1 MKQMSFFDG
10 TQKFRNDKPIRLIEL
25 FAGYGS
31 QALALKY
38 LSVQFEHYRISEWAT
53 KSIQAYKDL
62 HATDDRTDYSQG
74 LTPAEIK
81 AWLTGKIS
89 TDYSTPA
96 TAEQIGRFSE
106 KTVRTLYNNMRAT
119 RNIGSITQATAQDLT
134 IVNTDKFLYIM
145 TYSFPCQDLSAAGN
159 GAGMSKGSGTRSGL
173 LWEVERLLSET
184 ARGGGYELP
193 QILLMENV
201 PQVIGGGAIA
211 DFVQW
216 REFLEG
222 LGYKNYTQ
230 LMNAKCY
237 AIPQN
242 RNRCFM
248 VSILGDYDY
257 IFPPELPLQYRLKDF
272 LERRVNEKYYI
283 SDEATEKLKEQ
294 ITITESTTVYATR
307 NRIDKIDTEVA
318 KTLCARDYKGFGTGF
333 DTMNAVVEAKC
344 EQVGMLSGG
353 KWDKLHDISR
363 RVYGVDGTSPT
374 VHTAGGGQQE
384 LKIAEPTAYDEQNGY
399 LRKDGTVGTLTTDGN
414 SPKHNNRIVEPGDY
428 RFYRQAVETLQ
439 ENDCEAGD
447 TIDAFNK
454 RVNKDGCSPTITTR
468 PEGLKTAILP
478 VTSDYRIRK
487 LTERECFR
495 LMGVKGEDFEKIAK
509 SQSMSSL
516 YHLAGDSIVTACLMA
531 IFGLLLEVDYKAKIT
546 ELTEELKE
554 K

>member
-38 LSVQFEHYRISEWAT
+38 LGVQFEHYRISEWAT

-74 LTPAEIK
+74 LTLAEIK

-96 TAEQIGRFSE
+96 TKEQIERFNE

-119 RNIGSITQATAQDLT
+119 RNIGSIVQATAQDLA

-145 TYSFPCQDLSAAGN
+145 TYSFPCQDLSATGN

-173 LWEVERLLSET
+173 LWEVERLLKET
-184 ARGGGYELP
+184 ANGYELP

-201 PQVIGGGAIA
+201 PQVIGVGAIA

-230 LMNAKCY
+230 LMNAKGY

-272 LERRVNEKYYI
+272 LERGVDEKYYL
-283 SDEATEKLKEQ
+283 SDRTVEMFIEHTAKQQAKGNGFKFEPTTGGGTLKRSAPEPEEELTTILLSNKGTKYERATECA
-294 ITITESTTVYATR
+294 AT
-307 NRIDKIDTEVA
+307 
-318 KTLCARDYKGFGTGF
+318 LMARDYKGFGNQA
-333 DTMNAVVEAKC
+333 MNAVVEKSQGGADGIM
-344 EQVGMLSGG
+344 VGKSPSFQRGPL
-353 KWDKLHDISR
+353 KDVSR
-363 RVYGVDGTSPT
+363 
-374 VHTAGGGQQE
+374 A
-384 LKIAEPTAYDEQNGY
+384 IM
-399 LRKDGTVGTLTTDGN
+399 TDGMNGVIEWQKN
-414 SPKHNNRIVEPGDY
+414 S
-428 RFYRQAVETLQ
+428 
-439 ENDCEAGD
+439 
-447 TIDAFNK
+447 
-454 RVNKDGCSPTITTR
+454 
-468 PEGLKTAILP
+468 
-478 VTSDYRIRK
+478 
-487 LTERECFR
+487 
-495 LMGVKGEDFEKIAK
+495 K
-509 SQSMSSL
+509 S
-516 YHLAGDSIVTACLMA
+516 
-531 IFGLLLEVDYKAKIT
+531 
-546 ELTEELKE
+546 
-554 K
+554 

>member
-38 LSVQFEHYRISEWAT
+38 LGVPFEHYRISEWAT

-74 LTPAEIK
+74 KTPAEIK

-96 TAEQIGRFSE
+96 TKEQIERFNE

-119 RNIGSITQATAQDLT
+119 RNIGSIVQATAQDLA

-173 LWEVERLLSET
+173 LWEVERLLKET

-193 QILLMENV
+193 QVLLMENV

-230 LMNAKCY
+230 LMNAKGY

-318 KTLCARDYKGFGTGF
+318 KTLYARDYKGFGTGF

-363 RVYGVDGTSPT
+363 RVYGVDGISPT

>member
-38 LSVQFEHYRISEWAT
+38 LGVQFEHYRISEWAT

-106 KTVRTLYNNMRAT
+106 KTARTLYNNMRAT
-119 RNIGSITQATAQDLT
+119 RNIGSITQATADDLA
-134 IVNTDKFLYIM
+134 IVNTAEFLYIM

-159 GAGMSKGSGTRSGL
+159 GAGMGKGSGTRSGL
-173 LWEVERLLSET
+173 LWEVERLLSEISN
-184 ARGGGYELP
+184 GGRYALP
-193 QILLMENV
+193 QVLLMENV

-230 LMNAKCY
+230 LMNAKGY

-272 LERRVNEKYYI
+272 LERNVEEKYYL
-283 SDEATEKLKEQ
+283 SDATIEMFMEHTARQQEKGNGFKFEPTTGGRYAKAVITRAGARTDDNFIIEQ
-294 ITITESTTVYATR
+294 
-307 NRIDKIDTEVA
+307 
-318 KTLCARDYKGFGTGF
+318 G
-333 DTMNAVVEAKC
+333 NAVRENNGVCGNPNGERLQGLRQSSNAQ
-344 EQVGMLSGG
+344 QV
-353 KWDKLHDISR
+353 
-363 RVYGVDGTSPT
+363 V
-374 VHTAGGGQQE
+374 
-384 LKIAEPTAYDEQNGY
+384 
-399 LRKDGTVGTLTTDGN
+399 
-414 SPKHNNRIVEPGDY
+414 VEPMSEY
-428 RFYRQAVETLQ
+428 RFYQQAIETLC

-516 YHLAGDSIVTACLMA
+516 YHLAGDSIVTTCLMA
-531 IFGLLLEVDYKAKIT
+531 IFGELLSVDYTTKIN
-546 ELTEELKE
+546 ELTEGIRDAD
-554 K
+554 